1 MKNILIVLMLLGFGI
16 ISSCKKA
23 EPLKVYATI
32 ETDFRFINQ
41 DSAEVTPKT
50 LEGKFYVTDFF
61 FTTCPSICPKMKSQM
76 LAVYDEFKDRDD
88 LILLSHS
95 IDTRHDSVTVLKDY
109 ADRLGV
115 EAKDWLFVT
124 GQKQDIFDMAKTYM
138 ITAYEDGNVPGGYM
152 HSGHFIL
159 VDKKRQVRGYYD
171 GTDPEDTKE
180 LIRDIKKLIDEQG

>member
-1 MKNILIVLMLLGFGI
+1 MAALLMLQA
-16 ISSCKKA
+16 CKQE

-32 ETDFRFINQ
+32 STDFQFVDQ
-41 DSAEVTPKT
+41 DSNLVTPQT
-50 LEGKFYVTDFF
+50 LEGKFYVADFF

-76 LAVYDEFKDRDD
+76 LTVYEEFKDRDD
-88 LILLSHS
+88 LVLLSHS
-95 IDTRHDSVTVLKDY
+95 IDTRHDSVAVLKDY

-115 EAKDWLFVT
+115 DAKDWLFVT

-159 VDKKRQVRGYYD
+159 VDKKRQIRGYYD